1 MEFKENT
8 KLQLTE
14 LTENELTEIDGGV
27 MLAAV
32 AWGYLAGLG
41 YSYVTNKFI
50 L

>member
-27 MLAAV
+27 FLMVVAVGLAC
-32 AWGYLAGLG
+32 GYLWEK
-41 YSYVTNKFI
+41 YVV
-50 L
+50 